1 MYLSPTPTDQR
12 SPIALAKSDLYVF
25 TEGDKKIGDGVWVPS
40 SCWKIVIQL
49 KTGKILHVLLF
60 ENDSDAKVEEI
71 TLEKLES
78 ILKWKPNLTY

>member
-1 MYLSPTPTDQR
+1 LRKRSQTD
-12 SPIALAKSDLYVF
+12 SLLIICGGVF

-71 TLEKLES
+71 TLEKLET